1 MTRSLPLILL
11 LAIAPAAFADS
22 EARIGESRVRI
33 SATACSDEAT
43 VAVLTADGENAA
55 DYRAATARFEGREFR
70 GCWRPDFQKRVIL
83 LRYEDGDHG
92 MVPFDDLKPV
102 PTV

>member
-1 MTRSLPLILL
+1 MRTLSLILL

-22 EARIGESRVRI
+22 EAHFGDARVRI
-33 SATACSDEAT
+33 SATSCSNAAT
-43 VAVLTADGENAA
+43 VAALTADGEDPA
-55 DYRAATARFEGREFR
+55 DYRAASAHVEGREFR